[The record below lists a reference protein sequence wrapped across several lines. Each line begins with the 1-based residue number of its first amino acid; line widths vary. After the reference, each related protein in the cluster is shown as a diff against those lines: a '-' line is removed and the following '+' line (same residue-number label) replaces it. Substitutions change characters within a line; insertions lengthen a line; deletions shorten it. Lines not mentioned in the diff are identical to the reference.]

1 MENLI
6 LNEGDY
12 SSSHQEA
19 KFKMKRKP
27 DFENESLRMWVP
39 SDKEKKQYKNVDT
52 RIKYKG
58 YTFGLVGFTVAK
70 VKGKVAFAFKFK
82 PENKIVIA
90 YKDDEYHETQ
100 VAYEELKRYAQSIGY
115 EFRDVRDAWDRILM
129 EEHTIKK
136 LTGKADLHGQL
147 SY

>member
-1 MENLI
+1 
-6 LNEGDY
+6 
-12 SSSHQEA
+12 
-19 KFKMKRKP
+19 MKRKP
-27 DFENESLRMWVP
+27 D
-39 SDKEKKQYKNVDT
+39 
-52 RIKYKG
+52 
-58 YTFGLVGFTVAK
+58 
-70 VKGKVAFAFKFK
+70 KVAFAFKFK

-100 VAYEELKRYAQSIGY
+100 IAYEELKRYAQSIGY

-147 SY
+147 SLYLLMNAEKMQTQW

>member
-1 MENLI
+1 MENSI
-6 LNEGDY
+6 LNNGDY
-12 SSSHQEA
+12 SSSHQET

-39 SDKEKKQYKNVDT
+39 NDKEKKQYKNIDT

-90 YKDDEYHETQ
+90 Y
-100 VAYEELKRYAQSIGY
+100 
-115 EFRDVRDAWDRILM
+115 
-129 EEHTIKK
+129 
-136 LTGKADLHGQL
+136 
-147 SY
+147 